1 MGMTKEFYS
10 EYLSDSKRVRLLV
23 AMNPNKFICC
33 KFLIDYH
40 SARNDKVIVFSDNIV
55 ALEWYARKLRCPFI
69 HGPTPQH
76 ERMRVLNDF
85 QNNPSR
91 NCIFISKVGDT
102 AIDLPGANV
111 IIQIS
116 SHFGAR
122 RQEAQRLGRILRA
135 KPRKGS
141 QFNAFFYSLVSKD
154 TEEMYYSQKR
164 QQFLVD
170 QGYSFRILT
179 KLSDDFEFYDSEV
192 TGKKELREI
201 GKEAML
207 KVKEFDDFKINDV
220 DPNAQQ
226 DDPEPEVARQSRSI
240 AEMSGGSTLRY
251 RETTRTQSKS

>member
-1 MGMTKEFYS
+1 MRFLESILFVFQIRMLQIIATVLTVDHVTMFE
-10 EYLSDSKRVRLLV
+10 
-23 AMNPNKFICC
+23 NP
-33 KFLIDYH
+33 FLFHKKTEIRH
-40 SARNDKVIVFSDNIV
+40 
-55 ALEWYARKLRCPFI
+55 
-69 HGPTPQH
+69 
-76 ERMRVLNDF
+76 
-85 QNNPSR
+85 
-91 NCIFISKVGDT
+91 VG
-102 AIDLPGANV
+102 V
-111 IIQIS
+111 
-116 SHFGAR
+116 
-122 RQEAQRLGRILRA
+122 
-135 KPRKGS
+135 
-141 QFNAFFYSLVSKD
+141 
-154 TEEMYYSQKR
+154 
-164 QQFLVD
+164 